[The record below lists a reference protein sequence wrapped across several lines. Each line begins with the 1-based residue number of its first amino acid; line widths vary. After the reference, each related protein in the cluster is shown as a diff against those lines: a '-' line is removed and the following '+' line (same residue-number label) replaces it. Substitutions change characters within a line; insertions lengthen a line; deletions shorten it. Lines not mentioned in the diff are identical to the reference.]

1 MARLYELMS
10 SDGHLEVTPE
20 RWSDRVPAKYRDRA
34 PKSITLP
41 DGGDALIIEGQ
52 PLREANFL
60 DLRAGRAEGQWQPF
74 GLKVEGAAG
83 IGPPEQRVKE
93 QDEDGLESEVLFP
106 PMVSG
111 PSFWRNITHDE
122 VFKSMIRAYNDWLG
136 EDYCPT
142 DPDRLLGMGVIPM
155 TNINDAIEEL
165 NHIKS
170 LGLKGVV
177 LTSFPNGNA
186 YPMPEDD
193 KFWAAALEMEM
204 PLTVHVTFDRSN
216 ARANQPTFIYPK
228 NDAATLRSVRRPLL
242 EWMCNF
248 GLPPAVGITQMIF
261 SGVFDRFP
269 NLKMF
274 FAETRLG
281 WVPFWMEHAD
291 LWYHRHI
298 GWAEE
303 LLGFKP
309 LKRLPSEYVKDHIY
323 FSVQYENV
331 AVELRHH
338 VGVDHIMFATDFPHI
353 ECEWP
358 DTRPIVERIYANV
371 PEEERHQ
378 MWAGNCVN
386 YFKLEQT
393 AKTKAK
399 AKV

>member
-1 MARLYELMS
+1 
-10 SDGHLEVTPE
+10 
-20 RWSDRVPAKYRDRA
+20 
-34 PKSITLP
+34 
-41 DGGDALIIEGQ
+41 
-52 PLREANFL
+52 
-60 DLRAGRAEGQWQPF
+60 
-74 GLKVEGAAG
+74 
-83 IGPPEQRVKE
+83 
-93 QDEDGLESEVLFP
+93 
-106 PMVSG
+106 
-111 PSFWRNITHDE
+111 
-122 VFKSMIRAYNDWLG
+122 
-136 EDYCPT
+136 
-142 DPDRLLGMGVIPM
+142 
-155 TNINDAIEEL
+155 
-165 NHIKS
+165 
-170 LGLKGVV
+170 
-177 LTSFPNGNA
+177 
-186 YPMPEDD
+186 
-193 KFWAAALEMEM
+193 
-204 PLTVHVTFDRSN
+204 
-216 ARANQPTFIYPK
+216 
-228 NDAATLRSVRRPLL
+228 
-242 EWMCNF
+242 
-248 GLPPAVGITQMIF
+248 
-261 SGVFDRFP
+261 
-269 NLKMF
+269 MF